1 MSPSDPWFAYGPDFA
16 VLPHIGWV
24 PYLPHCVL
32 IRLVV
37 HSIVFLPLHHCLE
50 RATRASLRPMPPLAM
65 MVPNDT
71 QKAVGP
77 IRYWRSRKNSLRSTA
92 TYRDVEE
99 GIEPDEPCAKEQ
111 DKR

>member
-1 MSPSDPWFAYGPDFA
+1 
-16 VLPHIGWV
+16 
-24 PYLPHCVL
+24 
-32 IRLVV
+32 
-37 HSIVFLPLHHCLE
+37 
-50 RATRASLRPMPPLAM
+50 M
-65 MVPNDT
+65 MVPNT

-77 IRYWRSRKNSLRSTA
+77 IRYRRSRKNSLRSTA